1 MKMNGYVDTEI
12 GAQTRKCTTQ
22 TNTQV
27 ERQKEI
33 IADEL

>member
-1 MKMNGYVDTEI
+1 MKMNGYADTEI
-12 GAQTRKCTTQ
+12 DAWTCKCTTQ

-33 IADEL
+33 IGDEL

>member
-1 MKMNGYVDTEI
+1 MLIQKEMRAYT
-12 GAQTRKCTTQ
+12 TTQ

-33 IADEL
+33 IGDEL